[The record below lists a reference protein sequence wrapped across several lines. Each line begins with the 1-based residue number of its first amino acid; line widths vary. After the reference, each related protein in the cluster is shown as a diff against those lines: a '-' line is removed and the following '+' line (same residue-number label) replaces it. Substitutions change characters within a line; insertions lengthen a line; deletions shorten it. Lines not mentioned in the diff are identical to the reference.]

1 MSFQTL
7 SQILLGIA
15 LSGYRPP
22 RNDGTGVYNRS
33 MSPNFSWIP
42 IYQELA
48 EKLAGWQ
55 DRQSELIAFLE
66 NLRTEGYVITP
77 LNDKNADG
85 ARFLLSEIDPFTFF
99 GVFNRGIRQD
109 QRRAILARM
118 KEFFALSHDVPEDF
132 NGIPI
137 LNNMKSWFVAYQNA
151 RQDGDV
157 AKLWRVFQLGL
168 EEKPLNK
175 KEFLKSFD
183 EALSV
188 KQTNVNLTMGLF
200 WIRPNTFLSLDQNNR
215 EHLEIKLP
223 SEGLNAKFY
232 ADVLKKFKGQSFPE
246 ISLQAWGIGS
256 ERAKIIADSKEPYR
270 TEDINF
276 WLVGAYWSD
285 RDPADQTERFLE
297 EGIWE
302 NGYINRF
309 IADVQAMQVG
319 DKIAIKAASTQR
331 KGLPFD
337 NKNKTI
343 SRMTIKAIGTIV
355 ANHKDG
361 RTVEVEW
368 EQNFQEKDWYFY
380 TNRSTLWHLRFDKDY
395 FLLDL
400 STKLRDFVWYGKEQ
414 DYTWW
419 VKRWGIFEET
429 GVTTNDDMESTNP
442 PYSIEDL
449 VASGVFLPE
458 AELAQILERLQSK
471 KAMILQ
477 GPPGVGKTFVAR
489 KLAYALME
497 EVDNSRIEMVQFHQS
512 YSYDD
517 FVRGYRPAEGKAGNF
532 VLQNG
537 VFYEF
542 CQRAINDPDREYVF
556 IIDEVNRGNLSQI
569 FGELLMLIEA
579 DKRDPEFAVHLV
591 YRNSNEPRFYIPPNL
606 YLIGL
611 MNVADRSLAMVDY
624 ALRRRF
630 VFVNLTPQYESDL
643 YRQWLLERSMQTELV
658 NLIIERMSALNKQI
672 KEDSLLG
679 ENYQIGHSF
688 FCPKGDNFA
697 GLDKSWYQG
706 IVRTEI
712 TPLLKEYWFDN
723 PSKADEA
730 ERRLLA

>member
-1 MSFQTL
+1 
-7 SQILLGIA
+7 
-15 LSGYRPP
+15 
-22 RNDGTGVYNRS
+22 

-66 NLRTEGYVITP
+66 TLRTEGYVITP
-77 LNDKNADG
+77 LNDKNTDG
-85 ARFLLSEIDPFTFF
+85 ARFLLNEIDPFTFF

-118 KEFFALSHDVPEDF
+118 KEFFSLSHDVPEDF

-137 LNNMKSWFVAYQNA
+137 LNNMKSWFIAYQNS

-168 EEKPLNK
+168 GEKPLTN
-175 KEFLKSFD
+175 KEFLKTFG

-200 WIRPNTFLSLDQNNR
+200 WLRPNTFLSLDQNNR

-223 SEGLNAKFY
+223 AEGLNAKFY
-232 ADVLKKFKGQSFPE
+232 ADVVKKFKGQSFPE

-270 TEDINF
+270 TVDVNY

-380 TNRSTLWHLRFDKDY
+380 TNRSTLWHLRMDKEY
-395 FLLDL
+395 KYLEL
-400 STKLRDFVWYGKEQ
+400 STKLRDFVWYGKDQ
-414 DYTWW
+414 DYAWW
-419 VKRWGIFEET
+419 VNLWGIIDET
-429 GVTTNDDMESTNP
+429 GRTTNKDIESMNP

-477 GPPGVGKTFVAR
+477 GPPGVGKTFIAR

-497 EVDNSRIEMVQFHQS
+497 EVDNKRIEMVQFHQS

-517 FVRGYRPAEGKAGNF
+517 FVRGYRPVEGKAGSF
-532 VLQNG
+532 ALQNG

-579 DKRDPEFAVHLV
+579 DKRDPEFAVPLV
-591 YRNSNEPRFYIPPNL
+591 YRNENEPRFYIPPNL
-606 YLIGL
+606 YLVGL

-630 VFVNLTPQYESDL
+630 VFVNLTPQYESNL
-643 YRQWLLERSMQTELV
+643 YRQWLLERSMQPELIA
-658 NLIIERMSALNKQI
+658 LIIERMSALNKQI
-672 KEDSLLG
+672 KDDSLLG

-697 GLDKSWYQG
+697 RLDKAWYQG

-723 PSKADEA
+723 PAKADEA

>member
-1 MSFQTL
+1 MAAKHLYACPRDPSL
-7 SQILLGIA
+7 SLRVTINSA
-15 LSGYRPP
+15 
-22 RNDGTGVYNRS
+22 DVYNQN

-48 EKLAGWQ
+48 EKLSGWQ

-77 LNDKNADG
+77 LNDKNTDG

-109 QRRAILARM
+109 QRKAILARM

-157 AKLWRVFQLGL
+157 ATLWRVFQLGL
-168 EEKPLNK
+168 EEKPLNNR
-175 KEFLKSFD
+175 EFLKAFD
-183 EALSV
+183 EALFV

-215 EHLEIKLP
+215 EYLGIKLP
-223 SEGLNAKFY
+223 AEGLNAKFY
-232 ADVLKKFKGQSFPE
+232 ADMVKKFKGQSFPE

-380 TNRSTLWHLRFDKDY
+380 TNRSMLWHLRFDKDY

-429 GVTTNDDMESTNP
+429 GVTTNDDMESMNP

-497 EVDNSRIEMVQFHQS
+497 EVDNNRIEMVQFHQS

-517 FVRGYRPAEGKAGNF
+517 FVRGYRPAEGKAGSF

-542 CQRAINDPDREYVF
+542 CQRAINDPDREYIF

-658 NLIIERMSALNKQI
+658 NLIIERLSALNKQI

-730 ERRLLA
+730 ERRLLAL